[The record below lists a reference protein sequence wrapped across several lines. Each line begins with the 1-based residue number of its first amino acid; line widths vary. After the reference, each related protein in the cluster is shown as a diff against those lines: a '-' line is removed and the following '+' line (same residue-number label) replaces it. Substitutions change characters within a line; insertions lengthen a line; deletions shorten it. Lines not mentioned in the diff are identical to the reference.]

1 MKWKTTT
8 TGSERVPG
16 LVIGK
21 RGFVVRVY
29 PLKPIKKLPILDPHP
44 LATSSS
50 IKDKK
55 GFKLLQSPSSSSSS
69 SKSGRIQIHKKRER
83 LTASSDPKPNNKRF
97 KSSSESELATQNP
110 SQPKKTTTKI
120 TCSFSKGG
128 LDLEKSQPKSPI
140 NQEELSKQ
148 DQGGES
154 ESEFNKVLAPPPAGT
169 PLRKLILAARNKLDE
184 LNAQKG
190 NEQGEGETRKR
201 EEEANIIM
209 KKNHLEET
217 ENKRS
222 TWILDRREFKLKVQ
236 EVENKAYK
244 TPLFQD
250 NLQLMKEFQKLI
262 SQSS

>member
-1 MKWKTTT
+1 MKWKTRT

-29 PLKPIKKLPILDPHP
+29 PIKPIKKLPNLDHHP

-50 IKDKK
+50 IKDRK
-55 GFKLLQSPSSSSSS
+55 GFKLLESPSSSSSE
-69 SKSGRIQIHKKRER
+69 SGRIEINKKRER
-83 LTASSDPKPNNKRF
+83 LTDPSDPKPNNKRF
-97 KSSSESELATQNP
+97 KSSSESEVATQNP
-110 SQPKKTTTKI
+110 SQPKKTTSKI
-120 TCSFSKGG
+120 TRSVSKGG
-128 LDLEKSQPKSPI
+128 LDQETLQPKPSI
-140 NQEELSKQ
+140 NQEGLSKQ
-148 DQGGES
+148 NQGGKS
-154 ESEFNKVLAPPPAGT
+154 ESNNVIAPPPSGAPT
-169 PLRKLILAARNKLDE
+169 PLRKLVLAARNKLDE
-184 LNAQKG
+184 LNAQRR

-209 KKNHLEET
+209 KKNHLEEA

-222 TWILDRREFKLKVQ
+222 TWILDRQEFKLKVQ

-244 TPLFQD
+244 SPLFQD